1 MAIVFGLQCSCG
13 YGQQNFKGLKDAPPE
28 KRAEFQTNLMKTR
41 LKLNAGQVTKVQAI
55 NLKYAEKFQPIIKST
70 DSRPVK
76 LKAAMALQ
84 KDKDKELQAVFSK
97 EQYEEYIAFE
107 QEFRSKLRAAFK
119 NKKQ

>member
-1 MAIVFGLQCSCG
+1 
-13 YGQQNFKGLKDAPPE
+13 
-28 KRAEFQTNLMKTR
+28 MKTR